1 MHRDVSWGP
10 EEGPTAV
17 RSHEPWQGKKQEE
30 TELFTV
36 ALAELTSGG
45 ISREISV
52 LMPGSEGQG
61 EQDVG

>member
-1 MHRDVSWGP
+1 M
-10 EEGPTAV
+10 
-17 RSHEPWQGKKQEE
+17 SHGRGKKQEE

-36 ALAELTSGG
+36 ALAELMSGG
-45 ISREISV
+45 ISRVISV